1 MMYNLLINKPSTKPK
16 ILKLQQVNYSD
27 IVNKL
32 DELKASMA
40 FIAETIMKIQ
50 KDRSL
55 TEKWISEKELMSI
68 PSVSLSRSTLL
79 QMRKKG
85 LLRSSTLTG
94 KQVFYRK
101 EDFAKLLDKNEFE
114 M

>member
-1 MMYNLLINKPSTKPK
+1 MQQSNYID
-16 ILKLQQVNYSD
+16 ILSKLE
-27 IVNKL
+27 
-32 DELKASMA
+32 ELKASMA
-40 FIAETIMKIQ
+40 FIAEIIMKIQ
-50 KDRSL
+50 KEKNL

-68 PSVSLSRSTLL
+68 PSISLSRSTLL

-101 EDFAKLLDKNEFE
+101 EDFAKLLDRNEFE